1 MPSPP
6 PDRVNIAPRAT
17 PLDAARGLAE
27 RIAGTLRMAQ
37 ALAAGGRRIDLAGL
51 DRPIGLLCAKSLDLP
66 PDQGRAM
73 RVVLI
78 ALLQELDALSGAVR
92 DLPDGPASP
101 G

>member
-6 PDRVNIAPRAT
+6 PDRVTAAPNAT
-17 PLDAARGLAE
+17 PLDSARVLAE

-66 PDQGRAM
+66 PDQGRVM
-73 RVVLI
+73 RVMLI
-78 ALLQELDALSGAVR
+78 ALLQELDGLSTAMRG
-92 DLPDGPASP
+92 LPDGPASQ